1 GLARPPAAPPRLHG
15 TGLVAKSRQPA
26 SPEMH
31 ELAGG
36 YLADVRQLGR
46 RTAELHHALANVQD
60 PAFAPEPFSAM
71 HAQSIFQWSHVLLAR
86 TFELLA
92 TKRAE
97 LTAQA
102 RAYADQLLPQERT
115 IERRLRRVTR
125 RRIPVQ
131 RIRCHGDLHLGQV
144 LYTGQDFVIIDLEGE
159 PGRSISQRR
168 YKRGPLRDVMGMIR
182 SFGYATENVLRSG
195 RRSEEHTSEL
205 QSRENL
211 VCRLLLE

>member
-1 GLARPPAAPPRLHG
+1 
-15 TGLVAKSRQPA
+15 
-26 SPEMH
+26 
-31 ELAGG
+31 
-36 YLADVRQLGR
+36 RQLGR
-46 RTAELHHALANVQD
+46 RTAKLHHALANVQD

-97 LTAQA
+97 LTERA
-102 RAYADQLLPQERT
+102 RIYADQLLPQERA
-115 IERRLRRVTR
+115 IDLRLRRVTR

-159 PGRSISQRR
+159 PGRSIGQRR

-195 RRSEEHTSEL
+195 RFRDADVERLRPWMDAWREHVTAAYL
-205 QSRENL
+205 GAY
-211 VCRLLLE
+211 LEAAGNAGFVPQNEADTE